1 MELLPL
7 ALFALFAVK
16 KNENTPSEPDLPL
29 RGTSRQPHPIYLW
42 LIPLQIITSSLRA
55 FALFAVKKMKIP
67 LRGRGAL
74 GLTGHPC
81 YADI

>member
-29 RGTSRQPHPIYLW
+29 RGARCHIAEAAFMVAEVQNAIGHSVAASRW
-42 LIPLQIITSSLRA
+42 RA
-55 FALFAVKKMKIP
+55 VTCPEQLKK
-67 LRGRGAL
+67 
-74 GLTGHPC
+74 
-81 YADI
+81 D